1 MDIFLKNLYKT
12 LIILVAMSKLDCA
25 RILLLTPPV
34 NGGSKSH
41 RHIMTSVGETLA
53 SHGHEVTMLLQG
65 EASVILRA
73 HSHLPTPNTD
83 CKFQGVV
90 KCSLSVL

>member
-1 MDIFLKNLYKT
+1 MDRFLKNIFKIF
-12 LIILVAMSKLDCA
+12 IILVAISELDCA

-53 SHGHEVTMLLQG
+53 SHGHDVTMVLQG
-65 EASVILRA
+65 EDLLTVNWI
-73 HSHLPTPNTD
+73 
-83 CKFQGVV
+83 
-90 KCSLSVL
+90 

>member
-1 MDIFLKNLYKT
+1 MARFMKNLFKT
-12 LIILVAMSKLDCA
+12 LIILVTISKLDCA

-65 EASVILRA
+65 EDSVTLRA
-73 HSHLPTPNTD
+73 HSHLPTSTPTSD
-83 CKFQGVV
+83 LK
-90 KCSLSVL
+90 VL

>member
-1 MDIFLKNLYKT
+1 MNGFMKNLFKA
-12 LIILVAMSKLDCA
+12 LILLVTISKLDCA

-65 EASVILRA
+65 GDFVTFRVY
-73 HSHLPTPNTD
+73 SHVPTPTVTTNL
-83 CKFQGVV
+83 K
-90 KCSLSVL
+90 VL

>member
-1 MDIFLKNLYKT
+1 MDRFLKNIFKIF
-12 LIILVAMSKLDCA
+12 IILVAISELDCA

-41 RHIMTSVGETLA
+41 RHIMTPVGETLV

-65 EASVILRA
+65 EDSVTLRA
-73 HSHLPTPNTD
+73 HSHLPNPTPTA
-83 CKFQGVV
+83 
-90 KCSLSVL
+90 L